1 MQREASTGEQTTSK
15 EVTMPKPTME
25 DLQRAL
31 DSLVAKGVIE
41 IIGSRKGQPVYR
53 STAYREDK
61 GTKVLLKA
69 HETLQ

>member
-1 MQREASTGEQTTSK
+1 MS
-15 EVTMPKPTME
+15 KPTME

-41 IIGSRKGQPVYR
+41 IIGTRKGQPVYR